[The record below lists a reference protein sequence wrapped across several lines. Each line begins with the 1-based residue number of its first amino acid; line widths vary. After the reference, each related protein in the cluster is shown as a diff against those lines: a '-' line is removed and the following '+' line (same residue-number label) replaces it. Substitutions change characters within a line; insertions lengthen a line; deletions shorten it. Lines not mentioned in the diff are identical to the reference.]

1 MANEIEKLKVE
12 LLDPELVAL
21 ADKIVQVI
29 EDGKQALAVSINEII
44 KATYWRIGQYIVEF
58 EQQGN
63 AKAKYGTSLLSNL
76 AKLLRARVG
85 RGYSRPNLNNM
96 RKFYLMYPIC
106 QTSDKLTWSHICEL
120 VTIDDQLERE
130 FYEKE
135 CISEGWTVNELH
147 RQKES
152 GLFMRLAVST
162 DKHGVLTL
170 AHEGQQVQ
178 TPEDVVKNTYTLEF
192 LGIEEKKRYKER
204 DLEEK
209 LIDNMQ
215 MFLLELGKG
224 FTFVKRQYPLTIN
237 NTHYH
242 IDLVFYHRILR
253 CFVLIDLKRGAVKH
267 KDIGQMNMYLGYF
280 AKEEN
285 VEGDNPPIGI
295 IMSHYK
301 DELMVEYATYGMDS
315 NLFVSKYELFLPN
328 KEDLRKLVRNI
339 LVEK

>member
-44 KATYWRIGQYIVEF
+44 KTTYWRIGQYIVEF

-152 GLFMRLAVST
+152 GLFMRLAVSK
-162 DKHGVLTL
+162 DKQGVLTL

-192 LGIEEKKRYKER
+192 LGIEEKKRYKEK
-204 DLEEK
+204 DLEDK

-267 KDIGQMNMYLGYF
+267 RDIGQMNMYLGYF

-295 IMSHYK
+295 ILSHYK
-301 DELMVEYATYGMDS
+301 DELMVNMPRMEWIRIC
-315 NLFVSKYELFLPN
+315 LC
-328 KEDLRKLVRNI
+328 RNMNCFCLI
-339 LVEK
+339 RRICESWYMIFW

>member
-1 MANEIEKLKVE
+1 M
-12 LLDPELVAL
+12 
-21 ADKIVQVI
+21 
-29 EDGKQALAVSINEII
+29 AVSINEII

-76 AKLLRARVG
+76 AKLLRAKVG

-120 VTIDDQLERE
+120 VTIDDRLERD

-152 GLFMRLAVST
+152 GLFMRLAVSK
-162 DKHGVLTL
+162 DKQGVLTL

-192 LGIEEKKRYKER
+192 LGIENKKRYKEK

-209 LIDNMQ
+209 LIGNMQ

-315 NLFVSKYELFLPN
+315 NMFVSKYELFLPN
-328 KEDLRKLVRNI
+328 KEELRNLVRII